1 MLRGDKRYMQ
11 LRLTTAM
18 TTETTTTMIASLT
31 IKMTKITKTTTT
43 ATITKTSMRKRT
55 TALVKRA
62 QFFHEGH
69 CQVTGKYE
77 LGPQNH

>member
-1 MLRGDKRYMQ
+1 
-11 LRLTTAM
+11 M
-18 TTETTTTMIASLT
+18 TTKTTTMIASLT
-31 IKMTKITKTTTT
+31 IKMTKTTTT
-43 ATITKTSMRKRT
+43 TTITKTSMRKRT